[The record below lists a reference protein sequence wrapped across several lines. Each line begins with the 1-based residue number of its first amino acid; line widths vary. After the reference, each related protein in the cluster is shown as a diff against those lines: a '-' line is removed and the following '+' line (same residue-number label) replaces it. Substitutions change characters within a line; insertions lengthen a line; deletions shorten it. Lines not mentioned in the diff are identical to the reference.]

1 MRYLILTLFVIGIII
16 FIANSY
22 TKFKKNASIKG
33 VVYIEINSDK
43 VKPIRNLPIYLI
55 KGEIRDQIE
64 NMKEDY
70 RNNILTLEEQVKLYK
85 KYYNEK
91 EEILERD
98 LVTLKSLES
107 INKKDNLYYEI
118 KKKYE
123 GEKEGRNQLYK
134 KYYGLLEE
142 FSFKRS
148 KYNELFEELINK
160 NFYRKTKTDDKGR
173 YTFKDFRKGHYYVYA
188 IEGSLVNTNVWF
200 IEVNLNENK
209 VINLSKKN
217 AGDIFR

>member
-70 RNNILTLEEQVKLYK
+70 RNNILTLEEMVKLYK

-107 INKKDNLYYEI
+107 INRKDNLYYEI

>member
-70 RNNILTLEEQVKLYK
+70 RNNILTREEQVKLYK

-107 INKKDNLYYEI
+107 INRKDNLYYEI